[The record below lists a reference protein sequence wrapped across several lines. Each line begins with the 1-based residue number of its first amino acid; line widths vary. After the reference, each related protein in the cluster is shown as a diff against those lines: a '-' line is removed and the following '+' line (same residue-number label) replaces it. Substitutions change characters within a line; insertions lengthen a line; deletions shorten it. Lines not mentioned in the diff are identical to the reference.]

1 MRSNM
6 HSNTLLAL
14 LASLLG
20 RASAH
25 GNMLCPKPRQ
35 YRDSKADVA
44 GWTNWQGI
52 SIPGDGSFNPGPQ
65 NAANLNAGI
74 GGGVAN
80 EFGSEPGSHGLCGD
94 IGSRHGFTAPGRY
107 GPTDPRGTYVAGG
120 TMEVTARITA
130 LRPGQSPPPV
140 RTPIRRGGTLVIA
153 ATW

>member
-1 MRSNM
+1 M

-14 LASLLG
+14 PLRSSAAP
-20 RASAH
+20 RAWQHA
-25 GNMLCPKPRQ
+25 CPKPRQ

-120 TMEVTARITA
+120 TMEVTA
-130 LRPGQSPPPV
+130 GS
-140 RTPIRRGGTLVIA
+140 RRGTPAGSSSASACPPTAA
-153 ATW
+153 ATRRSR